1 MRPLLLYNHSGYE
14 NRGCEAIVESTA
26 ALFESRVPSLTV
38 ASDTPDYD
46 RAHGRHHFIDSK
58 IAPYS
63 LDRFINSIAFRLGQ
77 SRDAEISR
85 LYAPVIR
92 AGAHSIC
99 LSVGGDTYCYAYQ
112 EHMHYINRRLKEKH
126 APLVLWGCSIDPDR
140 VRDDVLEDLRAYDLI
155 VPRESVSAAVLEGKG
170 FPVARW
176 IDPAFTLEPKPAEL
190 PSGWQE
196 DRMIGLNV
204 SPLVVSKSKDHD
216 KALNSIYAV
225 MDMILAETDNSIAL
239 IPHVTWKHDNDM
251 ELLSALAAHYQ
262 GDPRVVLVP
271 GTYSAQEYKYFV
283 SKLRAL
289 VTARTH
295 LSVAAYSTGVPTFVI
310 GYSVKARG
318 IARDIYGDE
327 TGHLFPAQQL
337 EAQAELLNAVGDF
350 LQHLPGEQVY
360 LRERMQMY
368 ISGGDTIVN
377 RVLSLSDGGT
387 V

>member
-1 MRPLLLYNHSGYE
+1 
-14 NRGCEAIVESTA
+14 
-26 ALFESRVPSLTV
+26 
-38 ASDTPDYD
+38 
-46 RAHGRHHFIDSK
+46 
-58 IAPYS
+58 
-63 LDRFINSIAFRLGQ
+63 
-77 SRDAEISR
+77 
-85 LYAPVIR
+85 
-92 AGAHSIC
+92 
-99 LSVGGDTYCYAYQ
+99 
-112 EHMHYINRRLKEKH
+112 
-126 APLVLWGCSIDPDR
+126 
-140 VRDDVLEDLRAYDLI
+140 
-155 VPRESVSAAVLEGKG
+155 
-170 FPVARW
+170 
-176 IDPAFTLEPKPAEL
+176 
-190 PSGWQE
+190 
-196 DRMIGLNV
+196 MIGLNV

-225 MDMILAETDNSIAL
+225 MDMILAETDNSISL